1 MAQLGRNIFISADGT
16 TSPIAGTRSDEIR
29 TSVETIEISSPT
41 SGQWKER
48 VAGRKDWSFT
58 VNWIVA
64 ASTEATGT
72 KLVNL
77 LNVGT
82 TYNIKV
88 CERSG
93 SSVVVILTGTAI
105 CKTATVTGTIGNLA
119 HGTFQFEGNGPL
131 AEPVPTESE

>member
-29 TSVETIEISSPT
+29 TSAETIEISSPT

-48 VAGRKDWSFT
+48 IAGRKDWAFT

-64 ASTEATGT
+64 ASSEATGT
-72 KLVNL
+72 KLINL

-82 TYNIKV
+82 TYNIKI

-93 SSVVVILTGTAI
+93 SSVAVILTGRAI
-105 CKTATVTGTIGNLA
+105 CKTATVTGTISNIA
-119 HGTFQFEGNGPL
+119 HGIFQFEGNGEL
-131 AEPVPTESE
+131 AAVAQ

>member
-29 TSVETIEISSPT
+29 TSAETIEISSPT

-48 VAGRKDWSFT
+48 IAGRKDWSFT

-64 ASTEATGT
+64 ASTEETGT
-72 KLVNL
+72 KLTNL

-93 SSVVVILTGTAI
+93 SSVVVILTGRAI

-119 HGTFQFEGNGPL
+119 HGTFQFEGNGEL
-131 AEPVPTESE
+131 AAFSQ